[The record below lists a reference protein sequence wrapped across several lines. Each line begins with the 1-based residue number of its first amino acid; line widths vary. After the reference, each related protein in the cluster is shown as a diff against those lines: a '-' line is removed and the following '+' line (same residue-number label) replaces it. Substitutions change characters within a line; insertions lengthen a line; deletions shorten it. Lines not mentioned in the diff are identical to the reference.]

1 MGQTLYEREPAARA
15 VFDQADDLLGFSL
28 SQLCFEGPDDAL
40 TDTANQQPALYVT
53 SMAAWAVL
61 QEQETEDAAFMAGHS
76 LGEFAA
82 LAAAGAFSFEDGLV
96 LVRRRGELM
105 KTAGELAPG
114 AMAAILGLDLAQ
126 IGDLCDRARVITGEP
141 VQVANDNCPGQ
152 VVISGEA
159 RSLDTALRLA
169 QEAGAKKI
177 VRLPITIAAHSPLMA
192 SAAMSFTRVVHGTSI
207 RPATIPVIANTTAQP
222 ISRVE
227 EIRQELIAQLTHSV
241 LWAPSMR
248 FARDQGV
255 RRFVEVGPGDV
266 LTGLM
271 KRIDRK
277 VERIAYMS
285 D

>member
-28 SQLCFEGPDDAL
+28 SQLCFEGPEDAL
-40 TDTANQQPALYVT
+40 TDTVNQQPALYVT

-61 QEQETEDAAFMAGHS
+61 QDQETEEAAFMAGHS

-82 LAAAGAFSFEDGLV
+82 LAAAGAFSFEDGLT

-105 KTAGELAPG
+105 QTAGELAPG

-126 IGDLCDRARVITGEP
+126 IDKLCTRAQVITGNP

-159 RSLDTALRLA
+159 GSLDTALNLA

-192 SAAMSFTRVVHGTSI
+192 SAAMSFTQAVHGTTI
-207 RPATIPVIANTTAQP
+207 RPATVPIIANTTAQP

-227 EIRQELIAQLTHSV
+227 QIRQELIAQLTHSV

-255 RRFVEVGPGDV
+255 HRFVEVGPGDV

-271 KRIDRK
+271 KRIDRQ